1 MAAGPDRERSSILS
15 TKCTDTP
22 SIPPELRQME
32 VGRGQADTYT
42 ATDADPEP
50 TLKPSVRPDPER
62 R

>member
-1 MAAGPDRERSSILS
+1 MAAGPDRERSTES
-15 TKCTDTP
+15 TDTP

-50 TLKPSVRPDPER
+50 TVSPSVRPDPEQR
-62 R
+62 